1 MVGKVRRRPRLHPA
15 APKPAPQP
23 QGGEGLAVNA
33 FPFAAPQSKPVKAA
47 RDPVLLTSDIFA
59 GVKIDPKS
67 LVKKLDTHSRSTVS
81 TIKDGDEKTL
91 LSKKEK
97 MKLRKDRWL
106 QKIEGIKV
114 AKQQQKAEAKRKAT
128 PVIGD
133 LHPLMD
139 ALPELSDLMT
149 LRKFPKHHK
158 IQVKKRVPTNF
169 NQMNSAQKSKAL
181 VEEIAQFHKTISDPL
196 FKANPLAVIS
206 EHLSKRL
213 MQEREGEPL

>member
-81 TIKDGDEKTL
+81 TIKE
-91 LSKKEK
+91 
-97 MKLRKDRWL
+97 
-106 QKIEGIKV
+106 IEGIKV

>member
-158 IQVKKRVPTNF
+158 I
-169 NQMNSAQKSKAL
+169 

>member
-1 MVGKVRRRPRLHPA
+1 MSFLRLRLLPQCPISWDKQIIWDLKVKSSNSLY
-15 APKPAPQP
+15 
-23 QGGEGLAVNA
+23 
-33 FPFAAPQSKPVKAA
+33 
-47 RDPVLLTSDIFA
+47 LL
-59 GVKIDPKS
+59 
-67 LVKKLDTHSRSTVS
+67 L
-81 TIKDGDEKTL
+81 E
-91 LSKKEK
+91 
-97 MKLRKDRWL
+97 
-106 QKIEGIKV
+106 IEGIKV